1 MKDDIINAKRQFREL
16 NRTMGGLQYGEEVY
30 QFMVQAST
38 DPERRAFYD
47 VIMRESNRPIQGDG
61 SIEDWMAMGDAAY
74 ESQVNELMER
84 ILAELSANAQ
94 RRLEGKQ
101 LATELSRYVDYRYYL
116 EYDIEC
122 HNQITGGTIRLSA
135 VSQDSSG
142 GENQAPFY
150 IAICASLLQIYD
162 KCENSIRLVL
172 LDEAFSRMT
181 SDRIRPMMQMLR
193 KMRLQVVLIT
203 TVGKGV
209 GHPALLRCDLFHC
222 EKRYPQRGARLLPGG
237 NLTMDYAIQILTA
250 LLDRYERRSGKSS
263 RAVTIEIIKCCPAY
277 RDHLSAEERNIDQAV
292 TCLVDW
298 QMIDAPRSPQ
308 GYYTKL
314 TLHLDHLSEIYARL
328 NRTPLA
334 DLRQAQRDMLLDAQ
348 QREPDS
354 LAGRFAQTL
363 LTQLDQGRALGY
375 RLQDNVKKLR
385 DVLLALEQIGRLDH
399 ETYIRNFSEGVF
411 HDSKHF
417 QNIADTVRSI
427 LIDLT
432 DQPVE
437 KSEILAYYNLLE
449 NPTYLYLK
457 GSWVLELSDSR
468 IPVAALPGGIGLT
481 SDGLQAVRAVH
492 LEHKTV
498 VTVENL
504 TTITTLRLKIRR
516 SCIWEAFPTSPGLL
530 FCVWSM
536 PGNRRPPITTTVTWT
551 PTDF

>member
-1 MKDDIINAKRQFREL
+1 
-16 NRTMGGLQYGEEVY
+16 
-30 QFMVQAST
+30 
-38 DPERRAFYD
+38 
-47 VIMRESNRPIQGDG
+47 
-61 SIEDWMAMGDAAY
+61 
-74 ESQVNELMER
+74 
-84 ILAELSANAQ
+84 
-94 RRLEGKQ
+94 
-101 LATELSRYVDYRYYL
+101 
-116 EYDIEC
+116 
-122 HNQITGGTIRLSA
+122 
-135 VSQDSSG
+135 
-142 GENQAPFY
+142 
-150 IAICASLLQIYD
+150 
-162 KCENSIRLVL
+162 
-172 LDEAFSRMT
+172 
-181 SDRIRPMMQMLR
+181 
-193 KMRLQVVLIT
+193 
-203 TVGKGV
+203 
-209 GHPALLRCDLFHC
+209 
-222 EKRYPQRGARLLPGG
+222 
-237 NLTMDYAIQILTA
+237 
-250 LLDRYERRSGKSS
+250 
-263 RAVTIEIIKCCPAY
+263 
-277 RDHLSAEERNIDQAV
+277 
-292 TCLVDW
+292 
-298 QMIDAPRSPQ
+298 MIDAPRSPQ

-468 IPVAALPGGIGLT
+468 IPVAAL
-481 SDGLQAVRAVH
+481 
-492 LEHKTV
+492 
-498 VTVENL
+498 
-504 TTITTLRLKIRR
+504 TTLRLKIRR

>member
-1 MKDDIINAKRQFREL
+1 
-16 NRTMGGLQYGEEVY
+16 
-30 QFMVQAST
+30 
-38 DPERRAFYD
+38 
-47 VIMRESNRPIQGDG
+47 
-61 SIEDWMAMGDAAY
+61 
-74 ESQVNELMER
+74 
-84 ILAELSANAQ
+84 
-94 RRLEGKQ
+94 
-101 LATELSRYVDYRYYL
+101 
-116 EYDIEC
+116 
-122 HNQITGGTIRLSA
+122 
-135 VSQDSSG
+135 
-142 GENQAPFY
+142 
-150 IAICASLLQIYD
+150 
-162 KCENSIRLVL
+162 
-172 LDEAFSRMT
+172 
-181 SDRIRPMMQMLR
+181 
-193 KMRLQVVLIT
+193 
-203 TVGKGV
+203 
-209 GHPALLRCDLFHC
+209 
-222 EKRYPQRGARLLPGG
+222 
-237 NLTMDYAIQILTA
+237 MDYAIQILTA
-250 LLDRYERRSGKSS
+250 LLDRYERRTGKSS

-504 TTITTLRLKIRR
+504 TTYHDTPSENQAVLYLGGFPNFARAAFLRLVYAGEPEAAYYHHGDLDPHGFLILENLKQKTGIPFRPLEMDLATLRACFQAGHYRPLTAEDKK
-516 SCIWEAFPTSPGLL
+516 AMQSPLLAPYREILDFMLQHNCKVEQESLAAMGLDAP
-530 FCVWSM
+530 SQNENM
-536 PGNRRPPITTTVTWT
+536 
-551 PTDF
+551 